1 MSILQTTNY
10 PNALLQNTFK
20 NQFFQNVVNPAK
32 LGTGPK
38 PSLGTLVKNW
48 GPFKAFSPQMLATG
62 PTKGGLIGAAA
73 LAGLGGA
80 YFGDWA
86 YKNVEPV
93 TEFGDWLGGGI
104 YDYVNQTKFKQQQL
118 MNIKK
123 QKIKQKIREAEAIE
137 ESKRKA
143 KDFGLEDLKGGPKGD
158 VTTGPVTT
166 APASPGQMAKD
177 RAAAKSRQAALQ
189 ATRGGV
195 GRDGPGPGSGGAPGT
210 GMHRAHGGLIDFYR
224 YGGFI

>member
-38 PSLGTLVKNW
+38 PSLGTLIKNW
-48 GPFKAFSPQMLATG
+48 SPLKAFSPKMLATG
-62 PTKGGLIGAAA
+62 PTKGGLIGAVT

-86 YKNVEPV
+86 YKNWEPA
-93 TEFGDWLGGGI
+93 TKFGDWTGGGI
-104 YDYVNQTKFKQQQL
+104 YDYINQTKFKQQQL

-123 QKIKQKIREAEAIE
+123 QKIKQKIRDAA
-137 ESKRKA
+137 
-143 KDFGLEDLKGGPKGD
+143 
-158 VTTGPVTT
+158 
-166 APASPGQMAKD
+166 
-177 RAAAKSRQAALQ
+177 AAAKATSSFDPSGPTQASIRRDRADKSG
-189 ATRGGV
+189 RGH
-195 GRDGPGPGSGGAPGT
+195 SGGFTNPGK
-210 GMHRAHGGLIDFYR
+210 GSYGPHKADGGLINFYR
-224 YGGFI
+224 YGGFSG